1 MRSCILITLMLALPA
16 VAEPIELYCD
26 GTMTWKPKK
35 GESEL
40 VDALKMFTVSL
51 DLEKQSLSLNGLPEP
66 FDVNIIPI
74 TAITDASVTA
84 SDSSDS
90 SDSKYRTAQSIRISR
105 QTLRFLYQQERNEI
119 LGECYLYKPEI

>member
-1 MRSCILITLMLALPA
+1 MRSFILITLLLALPA
-16 VAEPIELYCD
+16 VAEPIKLYCD

-35 GESEL
+35 GEAEL

-84 SDSSDS
+84 SDSSA
-90 SDSKYRTAQSIRISR
+90 SKYRTAQSIRISR
-105 QTLRFLYQQERNEI
+105 QTLRFLYRQERNEI